1 MSGRVE
7 FDPSVLGRGGG
18 RQTVTVPAIRRSGA
32 DALHLARVGGSAM
45 TDAAH
50 AFVAALETAGFGI
63 VFPDEARVP
72 AEWLA
77 ALLTVLDPVEA
88 DRLDTVGK
96 AATYDRA
103 ISVVR
108 NLKGV

>member
-7 FDPSVLGRGGG
+7 FDPAVLGRATTA
-18 RQTVTVPAIRRSGA
+18 RTVPAIRRTSA
-32 DALHLARVGGSAM
+32 DALHLARVQGSAIS
-45 TDAAH
+45 DAAH
-50 AFVAALETAGFGI
+50 AFIACLESAGFGI

-77 ALLTVLDPVEA
+77 ALLTVLDPAEA
-88 DRLDTVGK
+88 DALDTVAK